1 MVNSNTSKPPWVTR
15 GSNQIVFFHDSEHAR
30 IKQAGATGTTLYLNG
45 AGVMSE
51 RLNGSG
57 GTTQWT
63 DYLFAGGEMIG
74 MRVEHSASGRERGGS
89 ASEVRSYERQVLC
102 RLSDAVGTALLLCWI
117 SHGVGKAPKYGI
129 A

>member
-74 MRVEHSASGRERGGS
+74 MRVEHLASGRERGGS
-89 ASEVRSYERQVLC
+89 ASEVRSYERQVLAHCFRRWDAGDHRVKFIRC
-102 RLSDAVGTALLLCWI
+102 RIKSAST
-117 SHGVGKAPKYGI
+117 
-129 A
+129 